1 MFWGPKVAYL
11 RFRVLLSGSLI
22 VPDREEKTIIMKR
35 FLNWQGISKKK
46 KTKNKS
52 FKIRLLLFLH
62 LTL

>member
-46 KTKNKS
+46 KQKTN
-52 FKIRLLLFLH
+52 H
-62 LTL
+62 LR

>member
-46 KTKNKS
+46 NKTN
-52 FKIRLLLFLH
+52 H
-62 LTL
+62 LR

>member
-22 VPDREEKTIIMKR
+22 VPDREEKTIIMKS

-46 KTKNKS
+46 KQKTN
-52 FKIRLLLFLH
+52 H
-62 LTL
+62 LR